1 MLDIL
6 GMRSIHNPAYQALIN
21 EIVSYRKSKNV
32 TQIGLASKLGKP
44 QQYIAKVENLD
55 RRIDAIELKEWL
67 KALDADR
74 DFMIKILV
82 D

>member
-1 MLDIL
+1 M
-6 GMRSIHNPAYQALIN
+6 
-21 EIVSYRKSKNV
+21 
-32 TQIGLASKLGKP
+32 TQVELASKLNKP

-67 KALDADR
+67 KALNADR
-74 DFMIKILV
+74 DFLIKILV

>member
-1 MLDIL
+1 MTQTEL
-6 GMRSIHNPAYQALIN
+6 AL
-21 EIVSYRKSKNV
+21 
-32 TQIGLASKLGKP
+32 TLGKP
-44 QQYIAKVENLD
+44 QQYVAKVENLD

-67 KALDADR
+67 RALNADR

>member
-1 MLDIL
+1 
-6 GMRSIHNPAYQALIN
+6 MRSIHNPAYQVLIE

-32 TQIGLASKLGKP
+32 TQVELASKLDKP